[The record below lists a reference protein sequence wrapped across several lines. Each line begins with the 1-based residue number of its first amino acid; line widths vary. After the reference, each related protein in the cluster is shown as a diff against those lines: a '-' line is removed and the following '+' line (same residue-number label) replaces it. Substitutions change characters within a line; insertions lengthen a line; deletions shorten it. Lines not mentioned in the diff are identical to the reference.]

1 MIWFSLSTHV
11 VLSRQPQSLA
21 EASSYLNLAS
31 IEKISLLLVTVALA
45 CYAGVSPRTLPLTEY
60 NLMFYENLR
69 LVSLALIA
77 PAVQILSVCDAREND
92 MNALVN
98 TFFVSFTFGYL
109 LTFAAEIVA
118 TTMVRLAVFYF
129 LEPRIFAVTSSVPSL
144 VLPWVLRDI
153 KYRPKR
159 ITLFAADFG
168 TSCVACPIIEEYI
181 KLMVLRWTV
190 SLPR

>member
-1 MIWFSLSTHV
+1 MFVTHIV
-11 VLSRQPQSLA
+11 SHFQPQSLA

-31 IEKISLLLVTVALA
+31 IEKVSLLLVTVALA
-45 CYAGVSPRTLPLTEY
+45 CYAGVSPRSLPLAEY

-109 LTFAAEIVA
+109 LTFAAEIIA
-118 TTMVRLAVFYF
+118 TTMVRLAVFYLF
-129 LEPRIFAVTSSVPSL
+129 EPRIFTVTPTVPSL

-168 TSCVACPIIEEYI
+168 TSCVACPMIEEYI